1 MKKKK
6 LPTPPKPPGT
16 RKYSSVTRIH
26 FYIVALST
34 LRNWSGWLGRLA
46 DWLID
51 WLTEKAS
58 RQTANFAA
66 YCSKTLVSYLAGG
79 VCGSLILS
87 YISRF
92 CPFYYIFCWGGGGG
106 QEIRKINMFGDMMK
120 LWFIFL
126 RFGGS
131 FLSIWGF
138 LRSMFRFGKCF
149 WGRLSSNMFWV
160 CLIFLIFWG

>member
-1 MKKKK
+1 MHFRGPWNSWYFLGVNGRCWARPFVWRKKE

-26 FYIVALST
+26 FCKEALST

-58 RQTANFAA
+58 RQTAIFYYTALKHWSA
-66 YCSKTLVSYLAGG
+66 FWREEG
-79 VCGSLILS
+79 VCGTLILS

-92 CPFYYIFCWGGGGG
+92 CPFLRFKILNYIFCWVGVGGGGG
-106 QEIRKINMFGDMMK
+106 RISEK
-120 LWFIFL
+120 
-126 RFGGS
+126 
-131 FLSIWGF
+131 
-138 LRSMFRFGKCF
+138 
-149 WGRLSSNMFWV
+149 
-160 CLIFLIFWG
+160 

>member
-1 MKKKK
+1 MNGRSWARPFVWRKKE

-26 FYIVALST
+26 FYKEALST

-66 YCSKTLVSYLAGG
+66 YCSKTPVSYLVGEGGG
-79 VCGSLILS
+79 VAHWYYHIQVGSVHFWRFKILN
-87 YISRF
+87 
-92 CPFYYIFCWGGGGG
+92 YIFCWEGA
-106 QEIRKINMFGDMMK
+106 GDQK
-120 LWFIFL
+120 NKYVL
-126 RFGGS
+126 RFYDIMIYYVLGGH
-131 FLSIWGF
+131 FYQ
-138 LRSMFRFGKCF
+138 FGAF
-149 WGRLSSNMFWV
+149 
-160 CLIFLIFWG
+160 